1 MKAFIKHFEAPQRI
15 VKIKIYLN
23 FSLCPGLGRERFKY
37 HVIKYSVISNYSTQV
52 TGFGIKE
59 KLFAEKLVN
68 LLGVI
73 SYEEQFYIIIRA
85 NKNIFLIEALISK
98 QLATLN

>member
-23 FSLCPGLGRERFKY
+23 FSLCPGFGLEGFKY
-37 HVIKYSVISNYSTQV
+37 QVIKYSVISNYSTQV
-52 TGFGIKE
+52 TGFEINE
-59 KLFAEKLVN
+59 KLLAVKLVN
-68 LLGVI
+68 LPGVI
-73 SYEEQFYIIIRA
+73 SYEEQFYIIFRA
-85 NKNIFLIEALISK
+85 NKNIFLIEALISN